1 MAIWQMAVT
10 VCAGLITLFTFIEK
24 LWKYTRPVAKADKDI
39 KGTVQD
45 VGLLKTS
52 FDELRRRVD
61 KIEVHQDND
70 LTAIRDHAQANR
82 VVCNALLA
90 LLDHELSGNHTA
102 QLEDAK
108 EKIQTYLIE
117 R

>member
-1 MAIWQMAVT
+1 MEVWQMIVAI
-10 VCAGLITLFTFIEK
+10 CAGLITLFTLVEK
-24 LWKYTRPVAKADKDI
+24 LWKYTRPVAQADKDI

-45 VGLLKTS
+45 VNLLKLS
-52 FDELRRRVD
+52 VDEMRKRVD
-61 KIEVHQDND
+61 KIESHQDND
-70 LTAIRDHAQANR
+70 LVAIRDHAQANR

-102 QLEDAK
+102 QLEEAK
-108 EKIQTYLIE
+108 DKIQTYLIE